1 MCLPDVLSQSH
12 NVMLKTMGD
21 GTRVIG
27 KVGDFGLSVK
37 MDSAETH
44 MSNMFQV
51 WGVWIG
57 AVHQEGCGECGAEID
72 AGLVKLVKRV
82 PRAWLL
88 HHQSAF
94 TSRADATPVSSL
106 MSCVPHQPLSCAL
119 QGTLTHMAPEVMLS
133 GHISK
138 SADVYAF
145 GILLWELY
153 TGGHPFRGLPRALL
167 GHQVTMED
175 RRPMFPPDTPGHFK
189 ALAEWCWSKDPESR
203 CGQLPG
209 AGGCDSKAAPWA
221 AGWYQAAACTCQHSE
236 TYEQ

>member
-1 MCLPDVLSQSH
+1 
-12 NVMLKTMGD
+12 
-21 GTRVIG
+21 
-27 KVGDFGLSVK
+27 
-37 MDSAETH
+37 
-44 MSNMFQV
+44 
-51 WGVWIG
+51 
-57 AVHQEGCGECGAEID
+57 
-72 AGLVKLVKRV
+72 
-82 PRAWLL
+82 
-88 HHQSAF
+88 
-94 TSRADATPVSSL
+94 
-106 MSCVPHQPLSCAL
+106 
-119 QGTLTHMAPEVMLS
+119 MAPEVMLS

-209 AGGCDSKAAPWA
+209 ARGGDCEAAPWA

-236 TYEQ
+236 TYEQYIFWVVPNVAPCCTTDKGKRRCGKHTQNVQPDPSTRTPAQHRVPED